1 MARTQKETTSTKKV
15 IPTSVETKEVRSKE
29 VEIPSFDAYAIF
41 QTGGKQ
47 YQAIEG
53 KTVAI
58 EKIEGEDGA
67 MLEFNEVLLRKVSGG
82 KIEIGKPFIKGAVKA
97 SIVKQM
103 KEPKVIS
110 FMFKRRKKVR
120 VKKGHRQPKTIVRI
134 ESI

>member
-1 MARTQKETTSTKKV
+1 MEQRKKYD
-15 IPTSVETKEVRSKE
+15 K
-29 VEIPSFDAYAIF
+29 YAIF

-58 EKIEGEDGA
+58 EKMDGEEG
-67 MLEFNEVLLRKVSGG
+67 MSLEFKEVLFRKTGEGQFEV
-82 KIEIGKPFIKGAVKA
+82 GKPYLETPVKA

-103 KEPKVIS
+103 KEPKVII
-110 FMFKRRKKVR
+110 FRFKRRKKVR
-120 VKKGHRQPKTIVRI
+120 VKRGHRQPKTVIRI

>member
-1 MARTQKETTSTKKV
+1 MARTKEAAATQEV
-15 IPTSVETKEVRSKE
+15 SVKPAVAKEKRNKN
-29 VEIPSFDAYAIF
+29 VEIPSFDSYAIF

-53 KTVAI
+53 KTVAV

-67 MLEFNEVLLRKVSGG
+67 TIEFDEVLLRKTVKGS
-82 KIEIGKPFIKGAVKA
+82 IEIGKPFLKGAVKA

-103 KEPKVIS
+103 KEPKVVS
-110 FMFKRRKKVR
+110 FLFKRRKKVR
-120 VKKGHRQPKTIVRI
+120 VKKGHRQPKTVVRI

>member
-1 MARTQKETTSTKKV
+1 MARK
-15 IPTSVETKEVRSKE
+15 KEVTAQEAVQVTPKAAASKD
-29 VEIPSFDAYAIF
+29 VEIPTFEKYAIF

-53 KTVAI
+53 KTVAV
-58 EKIEGEDGA
+58 EKIEGEDGSA
-67 MLEFNEVLLRKVSGG
+67 VEFSEVLLRKNGQG
-82 KIEIGKPFIKGAVKA
+82 KIEIGKPYLKGAVKA

-103 KEPKVIS
+103 KEAKVIA
-110 FMFKRRKKVR
+110 FTFKRRKKVR